1 MQLIIELTI
10 KMELQVE
17 MINDY
22 GLLSLP
28 QYSTCYPWITKNSF
42 TPLLY
47 SKAVFI
53 RTETKVTLELI
64 KGN

>member
-1 MQLIIELTI
+1 MQLIVELTI

-28 QYSTCYPWITKNSF
+28 QYSACYPWTTKDSF

-47 SKAVFI
+47 SKAAFI
-53 RTETKVTLELI
+53 HTETKVTLELI

>member
-1 MQLIIELTI
+1 
-10 KMELQVE
+10 

-28 QYSTCYPWITKNSF
+28 QYFACYPWITKDSF

-47 SKAVFI
+47 SKAAFI

>member
-1 MQLIIELTI
+1 MQLIIEFTI

-28 QYSTCYPWITKNSF
+28 QYSACYLWITKASF

-47 SKAVFI
+47 SKAAFI
-53 RTETKVTLELI
+53 RTENKV
-64 KGN
+64 K